1 MLTRLQHGGGGM
13 DPKDVFSLGLGLS
26 APWKLAGQRLDTEKR
41 PHELHLE
48 VVADRGA
55 LFPCPDCQRACKA
68 HDFES
73 FTWRHLNFF
82 QHHCLITARVPRV
95 DCPDHGVKRVTVPW
109 ARAGSR
115 FTLLFEQAALILAR
129 EMPVAAAA
137 RFMGITDKRLWRILQ
152 HYVAR
157 AVDALDLGSV
167 RAVGLDET
175 ASKRGHNYVTVFID
189 MDRADKPVIF
199 ATPGKGKACV
209 AAFRAFLLD
218 HRGEPTR
225 VAEVVC
231 DMSPAFLAA
240 LATSF
245 PKAAVTVDWF
255 HVVQLFTTAVDQ
267 VRKAEARTRQL
278 PKAIRWA
285 ILRAGDASLTDDQRI
300 ALAELETGGFAT
312 AAAYRAKEMLR
323 WIRHAETPQAARWRI
338 TRFINHIGFGL
349 EPTALLDP
357 VRRALGTVATH
368 VERIIQRWKSSHSN
382 ARLEGLNGI
391 FQAARARARGYR
403 NTATYITIIYLLAA
417 PLPDILKST

>member
-1 MLTRLQHGGGGM
+1 MEGVGM

-26 APWKLAGQRLDTEKR
+26 APWKLVGQRLDTAKQ

-55 LFPCPDCQRACKA
+55 LFPCPDCSRACKA

-73 FTWRHLNFF
+73 FRWRHLNFF

-115 FTLLFEQAALILAR
+115 FTLLFEQAALILVR
-129 EMPVAAAA
+129 EMPVAPAA

-157 AVDALDLGSV
+157 AVGGLDLGAV

-209 AAFRAFLLD
+209 AAFRAFLLG
-218 HRGEPTR
+218 HGGEPTHI
-225 VAEVVC
+225 AEVVC
-231 DMSPAFLAA
+231 DMSPALLAA

-245 PKAAVTVDWF
+245 PKATVTVDWF
-255 HVVQLFTTAVDQ
+255 HVVQIFTTAVDQ
-267 VRKAEARTRQL
+267 VRKAEARSRQL

-285 ILRAGDASLTDDQRI
+285 LLRAGDANLTDDQRI

-323 WIRHAETPQAARWRI
+323 WIRRADTPQAARWRI
-338 TRFINHIGFGL
+338 TRFINHITL
-349 EPTALLDP
+349 SLDPTSLLDP

-368 VERIIQRWKSSHSN
+368 AERIIQRWKSSHSN
-382 ARLEGLNGI
+382 ARLEALNGI

>member
-1 MLTRLQHGGGGM
+1 MGGGGM
-13 DPKDVFSLGLGLS
+13 DPKEVFSLGLGLS
-26 APWKLAGQRLDTEKR
+26 APWKLAGHRLDVEKR
-41 PHELHLE
+41 PHELYLE
-48 VVADRGA
+48 VAADRGA
-55 LFPCPDCQRACKA
+55 LFPCPDCKRACKA

-82 QHHCLITARVPRV
+82 QHHCFITARVPRV
-95 DCPDHGVKRVTVPW
+95 ECPDHGVKRVTVPW

-157 AVDALDLGSV
+157 AVAALDLGSV

-209 AAFRAFLLD
+209 AAFRTFLLG

-225 VAEVVC
+225 IAEVVC

-255 HVVQLFTTAVDQ
+255 HVVQIFTTAVDQ
-267 VRKAEARTRQL
+267 VRKAEARSRQL

-285 ILRAGDASLTDDQRI
+285 ILKAGDARLTDDQRI

-338 TRFINHIGFGL
+338 TRFINHIGLGL
-349 EPTALLDP
+349 EPTTLLDP

-417 PLPDILKST
+417 PLTDILKSI